1 MELVIIEW
9 MKTKKRQQIHGTGY
23 HRVDED
29 EKAAVDSR
37 NWLS

>member
-9 MKTKKRQQIHGTGY
+9 MKTKKRQLLRGTGY

-29 EKAAVDSR
+29 KKAAADSW